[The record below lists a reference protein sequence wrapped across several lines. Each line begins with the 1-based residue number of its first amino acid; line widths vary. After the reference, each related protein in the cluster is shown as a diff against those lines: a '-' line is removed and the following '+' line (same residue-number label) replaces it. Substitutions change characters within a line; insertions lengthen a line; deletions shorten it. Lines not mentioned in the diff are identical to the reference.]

1 MRLARIMAG
10 GAEMG
15 QIMPLYLLL
24 AGGKS
29 RRMGGGDK
37 NLLDLG
43 GTPLLAHVIARSVPD
58 GAPVVINANGDAARF
73 AQFGLP
79 VIADVVDGFAGPLA
93 GVLTGLEHA
102 AAQHFDVTH
111 VISLATDAPFLPR
124 DMADRLMAA
133 VQGGAQMAQARSGG
147 RRHPVFA
154 IWPVT
159 IAADLRAALV
169 DEGIRK
175 IDDFTAR
182 YDCAIVDFAP
192 ADEGKGNAMP
202 DPFTNLKTPEDLEA
216 ARRRLANDTE
226 AGHG

>member
-1 MRLARIMAG
+1 MAG
-10 GAEMG
+10 RAEMAVL
-15 QIMPLYLLL
+15 PLFLLL

-37 NLLDLG
+37 NLMMLG
-43 GTPLLAHVIARSVPD
+43 GRPLLAHVMDRAVPD
-58 GAPVVINANGDAARF
+58 GSSAVINANGDPDRF
-73 AQFGLP
+73 AGFGLP

-102 AAQHFDVTH
+102 VAAHPKVTH

-124 DMADRLMAA
+124 DLGARL
-133 VQGGAQMAQARSGG
+133 GGAVTDGAEMAQARSRG

-159 IAADLRAALV
+159 MAAPLRRALV
-169 DEGIRK
+169 DEGLRK

-182 YDCAIVDFAP
+182 HDCAIVDFDDQDHA
-192 ADEGKGNAMP
+192 GL
-202 DPFTNLKTPEDLEA
+202 DPFTNLNTPDDLEM
-216 ARRRLANDTE
+216 ARRYLD
-226 AGHG
+226 

>member
-1 MRLARIMAG
+1 MTAVT
-10 GAEMG
+10 
-15 QIMPLYLLL
+15 PLCLLL

-37 NLLDLG
+37 NLIMLG
-43 GTPLLAHVIARSVPD
+43 DRPLLAHVIARAVPE

-73 AQFGLP
+73 EGFGLP

-102 AAQHFDVTH
+102 AAHHPQVSH

-124 DMADRLMAA
+124 DLAERLMQA
-133 VQGGAQMAQARSGG
+133 VAEGADMAQARSGG

-154 IWPVT
+154 IWPVSM
-159 IAADLRAALV
+159 AGALRAALV
-169 DEGIRK
+169 DEGLRK

-182 YDCAIVDFAP
+182 FDCAIVDFLPEDDGA
-192 ADEGKGNAMP
+192 P
-202 DPFTNLKTPEDLEA
+202 DPFTNLNTPEDLED
-216 ARRRLANDTE
+216 ARIRVSADN
-226 AGHG
+226 G